1 MTERPLFDYFGT
13 GAYAGLKNNT
23 LRTGSSCWS
32 LLLRLR
38 SSLSLLA
45 ASRLSALSFSRR
57 SRSSSLSQQQQNE
70 LTTKRMLFDQTQIY
84 PYRTNRLAT
93 SNSGVAEPINC
104 SQSQS
109 FDN

>member
-13 GAYAGLKNNT
+13 GTYAGLKIT

-70 LTTKRMLFDQTQIY
+70 LTTKRMLFDPTQIY
-84 PYRTNRLAT
+84 PYRTNRLET
-93 SNSGVAEPINC
+93 SNSGVAEPINF